1 MILLSSG
8 ACSQPND
15 RVKQQASVA
24 EPTLPADLQAR
35 AAAYWEAKKT
45 ENWTSLYDFLDPVDV
60 TGSSVNDYVAWAKE
74 KEPFQI
80 QSYQIQEVLQ
90 SGKIAWVHVT
100 YRTTLRRFPN
110 INPQDAE
117 QWQKW
122 RVVQDRWYPVRAREL
137 ADYPE
142 PPVRRDA
149 AAESELRERFL
160 QSWSLRKDRN
170 WDKLYEFTDPRD
182 HSSVY
187 PDEFATTEGA
197 FEYLDCEI
205 IWVEVIGA
213 DGRVRVRYH
222 HKVNDPNLTK
232 LGARDIF
239 VIEDWI
245 KVDGQWYRDL
255 VKVPR

>member
-1 MILLSSG
+1 MKHSATTPS
-8 ACSQPND
+8 A
-15 RVKQQASVA
+15 
-24 EPTLPADLQAR
+24 PADLQAR
-35 AAAYWEAKKT
+35 ATRYWEAKRA
-45 ENWTSLYDFLDPVDV
+45 EDWTVLYDYLDPVDV
-60 TGSSVNDYVAWAKE
+60 AGSTADEYVAWAKE

-80 QSYQIQEVLQ
+80 QSYQIQEVIP
-90 SGKIAWVHVT
+90 SGTMAWVHVT

-110 INPQDAE
+110 VDAQDAE

-122 RVVQDRWYPVRAREL
+122 RVVDGRWYPVRSREV

-142 PPVRRDA
+142 PPVKRDA

-160 QSWSLRKDRN
+160 QTWKLRKERN
-170 WDKLYEFTDPRD
+170 WDELYTYTDPRD
-182 HSSVY
+182 HSTVF
-187 PDEFATTEGA
+187 PDEFASSEGA
-197 FEYLDCEI
+197 FEYLDLEI
-205 IWVEVIGA
+205 LWVEVIGT
-213 DGRVRVRYH
+213 DGRVRARYH

-239 VIEDWI
+239 VVENWV